1 MNVLEA
7 GLRAIARSSQ
17 RAERRL
23 RLRRALDVATRASV
37 AALSAAVILLALRKM
52 ARLPELTTRLAL
64 GALVAMVALGF
75 VWGWARRLPVS
86 AGAIA
91 LDRHHHLA
99 DRLASAL
106 AFASLPERTPFMQ
119 AAIDDAVAHGA
130 AADPRRAVP
139 LSVPRDLPFAL
150 VLAAA
155 LAGLAFFEVRR
166 HEVPAQFARIDA
178 VDVTPD
184 DLDAMRDFLHQLDQT
199 KQNDDVKVAV
209 AEFNQLIEDLAAKRL
224 DRAEA
229 FRKMQSL
236 EDRLLE
242 GREGDAKA
250 LEEALAK
257 IGDEMK
263 KSELTK
269 PAGEALDTKN
279 LALAQDALK
288 DLAKKLREQGAKIDK
303 KQLEQMRE
311 ALKNASAR
319 QADAQKAIEQRRE
332 ELKKDLLQRKQN
344 QPDGGESE
352 QEKSLLQKK
361 ERELERLDREAQQ
374 SEQAGRQLDR
384 LDRELS
390 QAAEDLMKDLGASA
404 QDLEQ
409 SAEDLNRMA
418 KEEMTDEQKQEL
430 KQKIEELRETIR
442 QQGQGG
448 QGQMVRLKR
457 FQNRARG
464 QSGQGQGQQG
474 QGQQGQGQEGEGQE
488 GQGQQ
493 GQGQQGQGQQ
503 GQGQGQQGQGQ
514 QGQGQQG
521 QGQGQQAGQ
530 GGQGQGGQGS
540 QGQNGQT
547 WVVGPNGEKILMLS
561 RGGSSRGQ
569 GPGSGQGQGGQGGQG
584 GDKPGAGYGSG
595 HSDHVEG
602 KATNAPG
609 GVGTQDTQI
618 AGQDTGQG
626 GSRSE
631 VIQAAAE
638 RGFATHRYE
647 QVYRDYHTVAEE
659 ALTKDE
665 IPGGYRFYVRRYFQL
680 IRPRDGE
687 PSSPA
692 PETTTKP

>member
-1 MNVLEA
+1 MLDA

-23 RLRRALDVATRASV
+23 RLRRALDAATRTAV
-37 AALSAAVILLALRKM
+37 AALIAAVVVLALRKTNH
-52 ARLPELTTRLAL
+52 LPEMGTRLAL
-64 GALVAMVALGF
+64 GALAALVVVGF
-75 VWGWARRLPVS
+75 VWGWARRLPLR

-91 LDRHHHLA
+91 LDRQAHLA

-106 AFASLPERTPFMQ
+106 AFAALPERTPFMQ
-119 AAIDDAVAHGA
+119 AAIDDAVAHGK

-139 LSVPRDLPFAL
+139 LTLPRDFPFAV

-166 HEVPAQFARIDA
+166 HEMPPQFAQIDA

-199 KQNDDVKVAV
+199 KQNDDVKAAV

-224 DRAEA
+224 DRTEA
-229 FRKMQSL
+229 FSKMQSL

-250 LEEALAK
+250 LEDALAK
-257 IGDEMK
+257 IGEEMK

-288 DLAKKLREQGAKIDK
+288 DLAKKLREQGARIDK

-311 ALKNASAR
+311 ALKNAAAR
-319 QADAQKAIEQRRE
+319 QSDAQKAIEQRRE

-344 QPDGGESE
+344 QPDGGQTD

-418 KEEMTDEQKQEL
+418 KEEMTDEQKQQL
-430 KQKIEELRETIR
+430 KEKIDELREQIR

-448 QGQMVRLKR
+448 QGQMVRLRR
-457 FQNRARG
+457 FQNRAHG

-488 GQGQQ
+488 GQQ
-493 GQGQQGQGQQ
+493 GQGQQGQGGQA
-503 GQGQGQQGQGQ
+503 GQGGQN
-514 QGQGQQG
+514 
-521 QGQGQQAGQ
+521 GQGQQAGQ
-530 GGQGQGGQGS
+530 NGQNGQGQGQGGQGQGQ

-561 RGGSSRGQ
+561 RGSGGQ
-569 GPGSGQGQGGQGGQG
+569 GQGQGQGGQGQSGQG
-584 GDKPGAGYGSG
+584 GQGGQAGDKPGPGYGSG
-595 HSDHVEG
+595 HDDHVEG
-602 KATNAPG
+602 KATSTKS
-609 GVGTQDTQI
+609 GTQDTQI

-659 ALTKDE
+659 ALDKDE

-687 PSSPA
+687 P
-692 PETTTKP
+692 TKP

>member
-1 MNVLEA
+1 VNVLDA
-7 GLRAIARSSQ
+7 GLRAVARSSQ

-23 RLRRALDVATRASV
+23 RLRRALDAATRTSIAALV
-37 AALSAAVILLALRKM
+37 AAVVLLALRKTG
-52 ARLPELTTRLAL
+52 RLPEMGTRLGLA
-64 GALVAMVALGF
+64 ALVLAIAIGF
-75 VWGWARRLPVS
+75 VRGWARRLPVR

-106 AFASLPERTPFMQ
+106 AFSSLAERTPFMD
-119 AAIDDAVAHGA
+119 AAIADAVAHGA

-139 LSVPRDLPFAL
+139 LTLPRDLPFAL

-155 LAGLAFFEVRR
+155 FAGLAFFEVRR
-166 HEVPAQFARIDA
+166 HELPAQFAQIDA

-199 KQNDDVKVAV
+199 KQNDDVKAAV

-224 DRAEA
+224 DRTEA
-229 FRKMQSL
+229 FRKMQAL
-236 EDRLLE
+236 EDRLLQ

-250 LEEALAK
+250 LEDALAK
-257 IGDEMK
+257 IGDELK

-269 PAGEALDTKN
+269 AAGEALDTKN
-279 LALAQDALK
+279 LAQAQDALK
-288 DLAKKLREQGAKIDK
+288 ELAKKLREQGARMDK
-303 KQLEQMRE
+303 KQLEQMRQ
-311 ALKNASAR
+311 ALKNASER
-319 QADAQKAIEQRRE
+319 QAAAQKAIEQRRE
-332 ELKKDLLQRKQN
+332 ELKKDLLQKKQN
-344 QPDGGESE
+344 QPDGGDSE

-374 SEQAGRQLDR
+374 AEQAGRQLDR

-390 QAAEDLMKDLGASA
+390 QAAEDLMKDLGVSA

-418 KEEMTDEQKQEL
+418 KEEMTDEQKEEL

-448 QGQMVRLKR
+448 QGQMARLRR
-457 FQNRARG
+457 FQSRAH
-464 QSGQGQGQQG
+464 
-474 QGQQGQGQEGEGQE
+474 
-488 GQGQQ
+488 
-493 GQGQQGQGQQ
+493 GQQ

-514 QGQGQQG
+514 QGQGQEGQEGQGQQGQGQNGQGQQGQNGPGQQAGQNG
-521 QGQGQQAGQ
+521 QGQGQQGQ
-530 GGQGQGGQGS
+530 GGQGQGQG
-540 QGQNGQT
+540 QGQNGQM

-561 RGGSSRGQ
+561 RGSGQ
-569 GPGSGQGQGGQGGQG
+569 GSGQGQGQGQSGQGGQA
-584 GDKPGAGYGSG
+584 GDKPGQGAGTG
-595 HSDHVEG
+595 HNDHVEG
-602 KATNAPG
+602 SATNAPR

-647 QVYRDYHTVAEE
+647 QVYRDYKTVAEE
-659 ALTKDE
+659 ALEKDE

-687 PSSPA
+687 PSSTPVPGAAPNA
-692 PETTTKP
+692 PETQKP